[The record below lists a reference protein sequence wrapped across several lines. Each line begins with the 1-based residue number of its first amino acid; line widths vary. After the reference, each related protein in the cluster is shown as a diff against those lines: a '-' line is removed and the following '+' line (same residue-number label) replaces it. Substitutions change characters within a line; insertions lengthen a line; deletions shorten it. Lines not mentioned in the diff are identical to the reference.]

1 MIDLAE
7 ANTELWQEVAE
18 IPDIRYCFACG
29 TCISACPAANADPP
43 LLIRDLIRMVVLG
56 LEDELLDMDTPWTCI
71 TCSKCEEL
79 CPMGVRPF
87 EIGLAIRRWQC
98 KNDETRIPPG
108 TVELYKRGYTQPVDK
123 ADTLRASVGMP
134 ERLPV
139 LADDPEQLEAFRSM
153 LMEVEIIQDNDY
165 MYQGEE

>member
-7 ANTELWQEVAE
+7 ANTNLWQEVNE
-18 IPDIRYCFACG
+18 TGDLRYCYSCG
-29 TCISACPAANADPP
+29 TCISVCPASNASPP
-43 LLIRDLIRMVVLG
+43 MLIRRLVRMVVLG
-56 LEDELLDMDTPWTCI
+56 LEDELLDEDTPWSCV

-79 CPMGVRPF
+79 CPMGIRPF

-98 KNDETRIPPG
+98 RNDETRIPMG

-123 ADTLRASVGMP
+123 ADELRASVGLT

-139 LADDPEQLEAFRSM
+139 LPDDPEQLDAFRAM
-153 LMEVEIIQDNDY
+153 LMEVEIIEDNDY
-165 MYQGEE
+165 MYEV